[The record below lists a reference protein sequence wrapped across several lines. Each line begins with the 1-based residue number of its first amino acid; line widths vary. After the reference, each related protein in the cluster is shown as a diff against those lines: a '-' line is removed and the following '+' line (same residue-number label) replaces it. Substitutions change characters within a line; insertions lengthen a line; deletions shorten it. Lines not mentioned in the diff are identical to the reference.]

1 MEALQKLLDI
11 KETKLELIYT
21 RHGDEFAN
29 RLHTR

>member
-11 KETKLELIYT
+11 KETKLELKHP
-21 RHGDEFAN
+21 RHGDEFAD